1 MKFKSLFSILLISI
15 LFSCNAQTATKIK
28 TIEVPA
34 FAKEIK
40 STPKPQILDVRTP
53 EEFAEGH
60 IDNAVNIDWQNENFI
75 KNTEKLNKNKPVY
88 VYCRSG
94 KRSLKASE
102 KLSALGFK
110 KIYNLDGGYLKWNAE
125 SKTAK

>member
-1 MKFKSLFSILLISI
+1 MKFKSLFSILVLFI
-15 LFSCNAQTATKIK
+15 LFSCNAQTSENIK
-28 TIEVPA
+28 TVEVAA

-40 STPKPQILDVRTP
+40 TTPKPQILDVRTP
-53 EEFAEGH
+53 EEFASGH
-60 IDNAVNIDWQNENFI
+60 IDNAQNIDWQNENFV

-102 KLSALGFK
+102 KLEELGFK

-125 SKTAK
+125 TKTAQ

>member
-1 MKFKSLFSILLISI
+1 MKSKI
-15 LFSCNAQTATKIK
+15 LFSLALIFTLFFANAQTATKIK
-28 TIEVPA
+28 TVEVPA

-40 STPKPQILDVRTP
+40 TNKKPQILDVRTP
-53 EEFAEGH
+53 SEFAEGH
-60 IDNAVNIDWQNENFI
+60 IDNAVNVDWQGEDFV
-75 KNTEKLNKNKPVY
+75 KNAEKFNKNKPIY

-102 KLSALGFK
+102 KLEELGFK
-110 KIYNLDGGYLKWNAE
+110 NIYNLDGGYLKWNAE

>member
-1 MKFKSLFSILLISI
+1 MKSKI
-15 LFSCNAQTATKIK
+15 LFSLALIFTLFFASAQTATKIK
-28 TIEVPA
+28 TVEVPA

-40 STPKPQILDVRTP
+40 TNKKPQILDVRTP
-53 EEFAEGH
+53 SEFAEGH
-60 IDNAVNIDWQNENFI
+60 IDNAVNVDWQGEDFV
-75 KNTEKLNKNKPVY
+75 KNAEKFNKNKPVY

-102 KLSALGFK
+102 KLEELGFK
-110 KIYNLDGGYLKWNAE
+110 NIYNLDGGFLKWNAE